1 MSVLAMTVTRV
12 QDHPNAD
19 SLRVYELDAPGVSGL
34 VVVANLE
41 RTYAVGD
48 VVAIARV
55 GAVLED
61 GTKIRKTRLRGV
73 DSFGMALGPV
83 DAVPG
88 EDLSARYCQAAPVSD
103 ARPSVP
109 SEVPLA
115 KWTSIE
121 QLHAVRFALQQ
132 RLELTG
138 EPLPRVTYRAKV
150 KVDGTNG
157 AIHALPTAPGFAA
170 QSRTRILVPDD
181 DNYGFAAWAHGAA
194 ASFCAGLHARLGRAV
209 VYGEWCGRGIQKRT
223 AVSRVERN
231 VFAVF
236 AMQLGDPARDTV
248 RIVVEPERLRALLPE
263 HPDVF
268 VLPWHG
274 EPVELDF
281 TDPERLRSG
290 AERIDAMVAEV
301 EATDPWVAEVFGL
314 RGLGEGVVLYPVEGV
329 TFDAEHGTDR
339 DRYVDLMFKAKGEE
353 HRVNR
358 QKRAAQIEPEVARS
372 VEEFVGLMVTP
383 ARLEQGLVQVLGGR
397 MDLRRMGELLQWVG
411 QDVHKESAT
420 ELAAAGLEWK
430 QVAKAVSQAAQRW
443 YKGRAQG
450 SPQGSLHGSEA

>member
-1 MSVLAMTVTRV
+1 MSILAMTVTRV

-41 RTYAVGD
+41 RAYAVGE
-48 VVAIARV
+48 VVAVARV
-55 GAVLED
+55 GAVLAD

-83 DAVPG
+83 DAAPG
-88 EDLSARYCQAAPVSD
+88 EDLSARFGLAVVPEPTERPALAPNVS
-103 ARPSVP
+103 
-109 SEVPLA
+109 LA
-115 KWTSIE
+115 KWASIE

-138 EPLPRVTYRAKV
+138 DPLPRVAYRAKV

-157 AIHALPTAPGFAA
+157 AIHALPDAPGFAA
-170 QSRTRILVPDD
+170 QSRTRLLGPDD

-194 ASFCAGLHARLGRAV
+194 AELCAGLHARLGRAV

-223 AVSRVERN
+223 AISRVERN

-236 AMQLGDPARDTV
+236 AVQLGDPARETT
-248 RIVVEPERLRALLPE
+248 RLVVDPQRLRALLPE

-274 EPVELDF
+274 EAVELDF
-281 TDPERLRSG
+281 ADPEHLRAG
-290 AERIDAMVAEV
+290 AERIEAMVAEV
-301 EATDPWVAEVFGL
+301 ETTDPWVAEVFGL

-329 TFDAEHGTDR
+329 AWDAEGGTDR

-358 QKRAAQIEPEVARS
+358 QKRAVQIDPEVARS
-372 VEEFVGLMVTP
+372 VDEFVALVVTP
-383 ARLEQGLVQVLGGR
+383 ARLEQGLEQVLGGR
-397 MDLRRMGELLQWVG
+397 MDLRRMGDLLQWVG
-411 QDVHKESAT
+411 HDVRKESAA

-430 QVAKAVSQAAQRW
+430 QVAKAVGQAAQRW
-443 YKGRAQG
+443 YKAEGK
-450 SPQGSLHGSEA
+450 EA

>member
-1 MSVLAMTVTRV
+1 MSVLAMTVVRV
-12 QDHPNAD
+12 NDHPNAD
-19 SLRVYELDAPGVSGL
+19 SLRVYELDAPGIAGL

-41 RTYAVGD
+41 RRYAPGD
-48 VVAIARV
+48 VVAVARV

-61 GTKIRKTRLRGV
+61 GTKIRKSRLRGV

-83 DAVPG
+83 DAAPG
-88 EDLSARYCQAAPVSD
+88 EDLTARYCQPAAPAQAGTPLDV
-103 ARPSVP
+103 A
-109 SEVPLA
+109 LA

-121 QLHAVRFALQQ
+121 QLHAVRFALQA
-132 RLELTG
+132 RLDATG
-138 EPLPRVTYRAKV
+138 EALPCVTYRAKV

-157 AIHALPTAPGFAA
+157 AIHALPGGFAA
-170 QSRTRILVPDD
+170 QSRTRLLVPGD
-181 DNYGFAAWAHGAA
+181 DNYGFAAWAHGEAVE
-194 ASFCAGLHARLGRAV
+194 FCAGLHARLGRAV

-223 AVSRVERN
+223 AISRVERN

-236 AMQLGDPARDTV
+236 AVQLGDPGRETARL
-248 RIVVEPERLRALLPE
+248 VVEPERLRALLPA

-281 TDPERLRSG
+281 GDAERLRAG

-301 EATDPWVAEVFGL
+301 EVTDPWVAEVFGL
-314 RGLGEGVVLYPVEGV
+314 QGLGEGVVLYPVEGV
-329 TFDAEHGTDR
+329 AFDAEHGTDR

-358 QKRAAQIEPEVARS
+358 QKRPAQLDPEVARS
-372 VEEFVGLMVTP
+372 VEEFVALMVTP
-383 ARLEQGLVQVLGGR
+383 ARLEQGLAQVLGGS

-411 QDVHKESAT
+411 QDVKKESVA
-420 ELAAAGLEWK
+420 ELAAASLEWK
-430 QVAKAVSQAAQRW
+430 QVAKAVGQAAQRW
-443 YKGRAQG
+443 YRRRAEG
-450 SPQGSLHGSEA
+450 NEG